1 MLTDACN
8 HWKRHVLRRLGILAL
23 EILGVLV
30 AGLVIVVIALG
41 WRLTSGPIS
50 LDFARGMLQD
60 ALAPRDVPV
69 TVEIGEP
76 VLTWRGWTRVF
87 DVTVND
93 VRVQG
98 YDGALDAWAPSVL
111 VRLSVPAL
119 VEGIAA
125 PVRITVDKPRIQL
138 AFDLGSGDDEPLI
151 ESTWAREVL
160 REISSPTSVSDRLSY
175 LRLVELIDA
184 QIDASSASRQETVA
198 LRGMNIRLLRHPS
211 VLRIAAT
218 GEAILADT
226 PTRLAVNLDYDD
238 TVQKIKGSSKL
249 EAVPFAA
256 LSKWFPELGAKVDWD
271 TPLNAEFSFEI
282 GREWELRA
290 ATGSI
295 GGADGQLDLP
305 DLYDRPRHLDQVG
318 LEFSY
323 DSATETLDIQSWIA
337 READLA
343 ASGSIRVTNLRSK
356 PIVTVLASTRDFP
369 GDKLMYYWPPRLGVD
384 ARRWIEA
391 NLEGGTVPEATLDL
405 ELQFDPTALE
415 PVSITRL
422 GGGIDFKDVTGHYF
436 RPLPPA
442 TEISG
447 RAEFARTR
455 FDITIN
461 AARLNDLRIETSK
474 VHFSKLDTNEQ
485 LAAIDTVVRGPLQSG
500 LRLLNHEALDL
511 GRHIK
516 LDTKQI
522 VGLAGTRLRFAF
534 PLRNAL
540 RLDQVDFA
548 ASANLEGV
556 GIPDIAFGKALDDG
570 KLTLE
575 LNRDSLRIE
584 GMGTLA
590 GSPVTVTLDEVFTPS
605 ARIRARKRLIG
616 ALGHSVVETVGV
628 PEFVILEGPIGLDV
642 EAVDLADGK
651 GELTTVV
658 DLRDTRFA
666 IPALKWRKPAK
677 AAGRVRFAV
686 DTQDGK
692 LLHLRS
698 ANLLAADLGVD
709 LTARFDPSSGAF
721 QSARFDN
728 FVLAGST
735 MNGTVSLA
743 KDGRFDIVVSGDRL
757 DIQRFLE
764 DDEPAEETSAPSF
777 NISARFDEVQVGALP
792 PITTAAMTIR
802 DDGAGSREI
811 QLNGRIG
818 DEPISVGYS
827 GRGDTRQFHIRAE
840 DAGQV
845 LRGFDMLDSIQD
857 GQLDIRGTT
866 TGRGADEKTLID
878 LSVRDFGF
886 VRAPVLAQ
894 LLNAAFLPGLVDI
907 LQGNGIR
914 FEQLNARIEVTEKK
928 AVIQDALAYGASLGI
943 SAGGEINRTDDTVAI
958 NGMVVPAYGLS
969 RLIDQIPILGKIIT
983 GGEKEGL
990 LAAEYLIGGGLDRPV
1005 VTVNP
1010 LTAFT
1015 PGFLRALVK
1024 ATNDPAVQTP
1034 PTANTNE
1041 GPSR

>member
-1 MLTDACN
+1 M
-8 HWKRHVLRRLGILAL
+8 LRRLGILAL

-30 AGLVIVVIALG
+30 AGLVIVVVALG

-50 LDFARGMLQD
+50 LDFARGMLED

-76 VLTWRGWTRVF
+76 VLTWRGWTQVF

-125 PVRITVDKPRIQL
+125 PVRITVDKPTIQL
-138 AFDLGSGDDEPLI
+138 DFALGPGNGDTLV
-151 ESTWAREVL
+151 ESALAREVL
-160 REISSPTSVSDRLSY
+160 SEIASPTSVSDRLSY
-175 LRLVELIDA
+175 LRLVELLDA
-184 QIDASSASRQETVA
+184 RVDISSTSREGAIA
-198 LRGMNIRLLRHPS
+198 LREMNIRLSRHPS

-218 GEAILADT
+218 GQAILGDT
-226 PTRLAVNLDYDD
+226 PSRLAVNLDYDD
-238 TVQKIKGSSKL
+238 TIETIRGSSKL

-256 LSKWFPELGAKVDWD
+256 LTKWSPDFGAKVGWNA
-271 TPLNAEFSFEI
+271 PLDAEFSFEI
-282 GREWELRA
+282 GREWELRG

-295 GGADGQLDLP
+295 STADGQLSLP
-305 DLYDRPRHLDQVG
+305 DLYSEPRPLDTLA

-323 DSATETLDIQSWIA
+323 DSATQTLDIPSWVA
-337 READLA
+337 REPDLG
-343 ASGSIRVTNLRSK
+343 ASGSIRVTNLKSK
-356 PIVTVLASTRDFP
+356 PIITALATTRDFP
-369 GDKLMYYWPPRLGVD
+369 GDKLMHYWPPNLGVH
-384 ARRWIEA
+384 ARRWIDA

-405 ELQFDPTALE
+405 ELQLDPAAPE
-415 PVSITRL
+415 PVSVTRL
-422 GGGIDFKDVTGHYF
+422 GGGIDFKDVTGYYF

-442 TEISG
+442 TGISG
-447 RAEFARTR
+447 RAEFDKTR
-455 FDITIN
+455 FDIKVN

-474 VHFSKLDTNEQ
+474 VHFSKLDTNDQMAE
-485 LAAIDTVVRGPLQSG
+485 IDTVVRGPVQSA
-500 LRLLNHEALDL
+500 LSILNHEALDL
-511 GRHIK
+511 GRHIQ
-516 LDTKQI
+516 LETKQI

-534 PLRNAL
+534 PLLNAL

-556 GIPDIAFGKALDDG
+556 GIPDIAFGEALSDG

-575 LNRDSLRIE
+575 LNRDSLRIDGVGE
-584 GMGTLA
+584 IG
-590 GSPVTVTLDEVFTPS
+590 GSPVAVTMDEVFTPS

-616 ALGHSVVETVGV
+616 TLDHSIVATVGI
-628 PEFVILEGPIGLDV
+628 PEFVTLEGPIGLDV

-651 GELTTVV
+651 GELTAVV
-658 DLRDTRFA
+658 DLRDARFA
-666 IPALKWRKPAK
+666 IPTLKWRKPAK
-677 AAGRVRFAV
+677 AAGRFRFAI

-698 ANLLAADLGVD
+698 ANLLAADLGID
-709 LTARFDPSSGAF
+709 LTARFDSVSGAF
-721 QSARFDN
+721 QSARFN
-728 FVLAGST
+728 SFVLADST
-735 MNGTVSLA
+735 MNGNVTMSE
-743 KDGRFDIVVSGDRL
+743 DGRIDIVVSGDRL
-757 DIQRFLE
+757 DIQRFL
-764 DDEPAEETSAPSF
+764 DDEGATPVTEERAFSI
-777 NISARFDEVQVGALP
+777 NARFDEVQVGALP
-792 PITTAAMTIR
+792 PITAAAMTLR
-802 DDGAGSREI
+802 DDGAGSRDI

-818 DEPISVGYS
+818 NEPISVGYS
-827 GRGDTRQFHIRAE
+827 GRGDARQFHIRAE

-857 GQLDIRGTT
+857 GQLNIHGTT
-866 TGRGADEKTLID
+866 TGRGVNEKTVVD
-878 LSVRDFGF
+878 LSVREFGF

-914 FEQLNARIEVTEKK
+914 FEQLNARIEVTKEK

-943 SAGGEINRTDDTVAI
+943 SAGGEINRIDDTVAI
-958 NGMVVPAYGLS
+958 NGMIVPAYGLS

-990 LAAEYLIGGGLDRPV
+990 LAAEYLVGGGLDRPV

-1034 PTANTNE
+1034 PATLTNE
-1041 GPSR
+1041 GPGR